1 LGCPNEAA
9 LLVAQTTSHLVV
21 YDLEELNL
29 VGALG
34 FDSEHPPLAKC
45 DALGPAFRK
54 PLGAFLSGLP
64 VYFPSETGKMV
75 NLEEEE
81 EEDSGVNTPA
91 VFDDSQSAD
100 NQAPIL
106 VDEDEVNE
114 AAVAVTVVNDTSDNV
129 GANETSVSVV
139 KKAPPPLITNALEIV
154 KPKRWFVCCSGSG
167 VTVVCSTEPLRMF
180 GMELPQDDESVG
192 SATSGVC
199 VCV

>member
-64 VYFPSETGKMV
+64 VYFPSETGKMI

-81 EEDSGVNTPA
+81 EEDSGVNT
-91 VFDDSQSAD
+91 VLDDSQSAD

-129 GANETSVSVV
+129 GSNETPVVV